1 MKQDILNEGDISD
14 LRLNYNRKSGDL
26 NLCYDLKLRG
36 IVIQADISLR
46 GTDFELY
53 SADLWIKYDGDL
65 SRYHEYVLLRKLN
78 GVWSLIESYLVPGY
92 SYYDRTVPGRSYSN
106 VTELVGITNIKEWL
120 DDFIAANEG
129 YLAGGGGFPP
139 EGLHINC
146 GGELKE

>member
-53 SADLWIKYDGDL
+53 SADLWLKYDGDL

-78 GVWSLIESYLVPGY
+78 GVWSLIESYL
-92 SYYDRTVPGRSYSN
+92 VPGRSYSN

>member
-1 MKQDILNEGDISD
+1 M
-14 LRLNYNRKSGDL
+14 
-26 NLCYDLKLRG
+26 
-36 IVIQADISLR
+36 
-46 GTDFELY
+46 
-53 SADLWIKYDGDL
+53 
-65 SRYHEYVLLRKLN
+65 
-78 GVWSLIESYLVPGY
+78 SLIEIYLVPVY
-92 SYYDRTVPGRSYSN
+92 SYYFRTVPGRSYSN